1 MVMFVVFVGLT
12 AFLSL
17 YFLKHYYPYFKEAD
31 DLFSIAGFMFIY
43 VVVTALIAVMV
54 FTPYYLFID

>member
-1 MVMFVVFVGLT
+1 MVMFMVFVGLT
-12 AFLSL
+12 AFFSL

-31 DLFSIAGFMFIY
+31 DLFSISGFMFIY

-54 FTPYYLFID
+54 FTPYYLFIK